1 MKNIPFILKIAVKPL
16 LVLTLLIVVSLIG
29 FSRAFY
35 EIGSLR
41 EESAAAEKSE
51 NVLKSKL
58 DVLSESQTMATT
70 DANYAVSF
78 LPGENPAL
86 LVLYQ
91 LRASAASSGLLFS
104 NFKVGSEMK
113 EAGDFMKVSV
123 SFDLQGPLQQVLD
136 FVNSI
141 KAISP
146 NVWIEKTELSFVGET
161 LQATLNTTSYWSPYP
176 AKIPPLTEPIT
187 ALNSAEKE
195 ILSKIGS
202 YNLPPFV
209 SLTPVAPRENLN
221 PFGE

>member
-1 MKNIPFILKIAVKPL
+1 MKNIPFILKVAVKPL
-16 LVLTLLIVVSLIG
+16 LVLVLLITVSLIG

-41 EESAAAEKSE
+41 QESETVNKSE

-58 DVLSESQTMATT
+58 DTLSGSQASVTT
-70 DANYAVSF
+70 DANYAASF

-91 LRASAASSGLLFS
+91 LRESAVKSGLLFS

-113 EAGDFMKVSV
+113 DAGGFMTVSV
-123 SFDLQGPLQQVLD
+123 SFDLQGPLAQILD

-146 NVWIEKTELSFVGET
+146 NVWIGKTELNFTGET
-161 LQATLNTTSYWSPYP
+161 LQATIDTTSYWSPFP
-176 AKIPPLTEPIT
+176 TKIPPLTEPIT

-195 ILSKIGS
+195 ILAKISS
-202 YNLPPFV
+202 YSQPSFV
-209 SLTPVAPRENLN
+209 SLTAGAPRENLN